1 MSPTGIDA
9 PARATDLESR
19 ATDDHH
25 EALRL
30 WLRLLTCAALI
41 ERGVRR
47 RLRDRFATTLPRF
60 DLMAQLERAPAGLRM
75 GELSRRMMVSGGNVT
90 GIVDQ
95 LASEGMVERR
105 AMPGDRRVQSVR
117 LTDRGREAFGAMA
130 REHERWIVEMTA
142 GLAPADL
149 GRLHTLLGRLKA
161 SVRDREPEPGPA
173 EEDR

>member
-1 MSPTGIDA
+1 
-9 PARATDLESR
+9 
-19 ATDDHH
+19 
-25 EALRL
+25 
-30 WLRLLTCAALI
+30 
-41 ERGVRR
+41 
-47 RLRDRFATTLPRF
+47 
-60 DLMAQLERAPAGLRM
+60 M